1 MQKIVEN
8 HTHKSG
14 HYHEKGTLKMAQPRT
29 IDKLSNPPPHPG
41 Q

>member
-14 HYHEKGTLKMAQPRT
+14 NYHENGTLKMAQPRT
-29 IDKLSNPPPHPG
+29 IDKLSYPPPG
-41 Q
+41 DY